1 MYDDLTAWVAAWRQW
16 QHRAVADLRP
26 TWAVN
31 HQIMFDL
38 ELTPAELERAGA
50 PPGRASSARPRP
62 PASGRPT
69 ATPSARRSATRTP
82 SAGRLDT
89 MTVYGNGTCLGV

>member
-38 ELTPAELERAGA
+38 ELTPSELERAGA
-50 PPGRASSARPRP
+50 PPA
-62 PASGRPT
+62 
-69 ATPSARRSATRTP
+69 RTP
-82 SAGRLDT
+82 VGLSHQHPPFSEP
-89 MTVYGNGTCLGV
+89 